1 MTLKENNF
9 YSYTHPVSG
18 NWYVGRLVIYG
29 TGLKRKTC
37 IRMNRLRKSLS
48 GREEMEG
55 YLEIGAEEELIKP
68 FWLQQEKYRMLNG
81 EIVQV
86 KDILQVVSKQGEPYR
101 EYEVVYEELGF
112 DARINGKLFEETAE
126 YPLSHKVIVTSI
138 GYFSP
143 SEFSGKWGMT
153 FKGKNVSSS
162 MFKVLSIPS
171 PF

>member
-18 NWYVGRLVIYG
+18 KWYVGRLVIYG

-37 IRMNRLRKSLS
+37 IRINRLRKSLS

-68 FWLQQEKYRMLNG
+68 FWLQTGEYRMLNR
-81 EIVQV
+81 EIVNV

-126 YPLSHKVIVTSI
+126 YPLSHKVIVTSR

-143 SEFSGKWGMT
+143 SEFSGKWEMT
-153 FKGKNVSSS
+153 YNGRKIGSVIHPS
-162 MFKVLSIPS
+162 LSKI
-171 PF
+171 